1 MGQKKTQAKFNLDES
16 VSVSQSL
23 KELPTA
29 IKDLATRWTFLFICL
44 EQSCEAMLL
53 AGFGAF
59 VPKIIESQFSLSP
72 AMAAVI
78 VGKSGQFC
86 HISRNPH

>member
-1 MGQKKTQAKFNLDES
+1 MATRFIDEA
-16 VSVSQSL
+16 VSVGQSL

-78 VGKSGQFC
+78 VGSYFPVVVHC
-86 HISRNPH
+86 SNTI

>member
-1 MGQKKTQAKFNLDES
+1 MS
-16 VSVSQSL
+16 VGQSL
-23 KELPTA
+23 KELPRA

-59 VPKIIESQFSLSP
+59 VPKIIESQFSLTP
-72 AMAAVI
+72 ATAAII
-78 VGKSGQFC
+78 VGKSPTT
-86 HISRNPH
+86 IA